1 MRRYISEL
9 IIIIC
14 LLMNQLWGCRYEL
27 VHIKASEEVEIK
39 EYQDL
44 PDKLDKVII
53 LESS

>member
-1 MRRYISEL
+1 
-9 IIIIC
+9 
-14 LLMNQLWGCRYEL
+14 MNQLWGCRYEL
-27 VHIKASEEVEIK
+27 VHIKASEEVEIE